1 MIYCSSYKCVC
12 VCVCVEGIST
22 VDIVSHGARA
32 ALGPFLYRQW
42 GLAAAEMAV
51 WDLGSME
58 NVGLWFVQ
66 KDDCVN
72 RGTFGFT
79 ADKLVKNKNP

>member
-1 MIYCSSYKCVC
+1 
-12 VCVCVEGIST
+12 
-22 VDIVSHGARA
+22 
-32 ALGPFLYRQW
+32 
-42 GLAAAEMAV
+42 MAV

-79 ADKLVKNKNP
+79 ADKLVKNKNPKIELSAISAKNSATAKPATKTASPLVLDSYYRIII